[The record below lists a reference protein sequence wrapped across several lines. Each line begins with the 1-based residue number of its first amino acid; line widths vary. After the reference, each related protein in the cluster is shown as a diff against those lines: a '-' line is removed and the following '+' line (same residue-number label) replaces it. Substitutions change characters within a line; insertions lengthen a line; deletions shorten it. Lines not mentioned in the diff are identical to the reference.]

1 METRFAMSWSDF
13 FGTLLPYLLI
23 SYAIVAGFVA
33 FVLSGV
39 QEGLRQGNGPS
50 RWGIENW
57 SNPRLIAMS
66 ALITAPSLLLF
77 LPIGVF
83 FVL

>member
-1 METRFAMSWSDF
+1 MSWADF

-23 SYAIVAGFVA
+23 SYAVVAGFVA

-39 QEGLRQGNGPS
+39 QEGLQQSDAPS

-57 SNPRLIAMS
+57 SNLRLIGMS
-66 ALITAPSLLLF
+66 ALISAPSLLLF
-77 LPIGVF
+77 LPVGIF